1 MWQVLR
7 FFENCSYMS
16 ESLLGVLTTVVVYQK
31 SVLCFLTTMF
41 INLKNYS
48 DNLWLFDSIFN
59 DCIYS
64 VYWNPMVSVLKKK
77 MELCQFQFW
86 FCTNKTGNP
95 VSCLMLRKKNTIL
108 ILVLLLKISSNSDL
122 VVTKQEQ
129 NWCLMAVTCW
139 FMFGYYLF
147 YFWKNVF

>member
-16 ESLLGVLTTVVVYQK
+16 ESLLGVLRTVVVYQK
-31 SVLCFLTTMF
+31 SVLCFLATMF

-59 DCIYS
+59 VCIYS

-77 MELCQFQFW
+77 MVLCQFQFW

-122 VVTKQEQ
+122 VLTKQEQ

-139 FMFGYYLF
+139 FMFGYNLF